1 MDGVLAQVEAD
12 VAELLAGPLWTLS
25 DAEVTD
31 EVRRTFALIQRLS
44 GRLAALIATADGR
57 EVPHNAGATGTVN
70 WLTFLLAMRDK
81 DARAWTSLA
90 SMLPAVPVVESAL
103 SSGQVNVE
111 QARVIAKTV
120 HDLPSAV
127 GEVGKAKAA
136 DALTRLA
143 VDDHLRPEVLEKH
156 RSQILE
162 MVAPEIAEERLRR
175 EVERAERSAHDRRD
189 FTLVPYGDGEYRVR
203 GVLDAEMAAIVRTA
217 LDPLSAPRKPAPTA
231 AATSASASGA
241 FAGAGPGRACA
252 GAGAPSGNCGAHRNL
267 GANGNRGAG
276 CGGDASGD
284 GHAGWE
290 GSASGNGNAS
300 GGGGAGW
307 EGSAGCEGGA
317 SGNGNASGG
326 GGAGSEGG
334 AGQSGAVGSAGRT
347 LPGEADLRS
356 AGARRADAL
365 IELCQRILN
374 AGELPDNGG
383 EKPHLTVTLPWDAL
397 QAKVGAGLLDTGDL
411 LTPETV
417 RRLACD
423 AMIIP
428 AVLGGDGQVL
438 DVGRARRLIDGPL
451 RRALVLRDR
460 GCAFP
465 GCDRPPQWCHGHH
478 LKAWADGGDT
488 CLANSVLLCGFHHRE
503 IHRGHWDVRIRP
515 DGFPEFLPPTFIDP
529 QRKPV
534 RNTLHRRC

>member
-1 MDGVLAQVEAD
+1 MGTGVLAQVEAD
-12 VAELLAGPLWTLS
+12 VAELLAGPVWTLS
-25 DAEVTD
+25 DAELTD
-31 EVRRTFALIQRLS
+31 EVRRVYATIQRLS

-57 EVPHNAGATGTVN
+57 EVPYNAGATGTVN
-70 WLTFLLAMRDK
+70 WLTFLLAIRDR
-81 DARAWTSLA
+81 DARAWVSLA
-90 SMLPAVPVVESAL
+90 AMLPAVPVVESAL

-143 VDDHLRPEVLEKH
+143 VDDRLRPEVLEKH

-162 MVAPEIAEERLRR
+162 LVAPEIAEERLRR

-189 FTLVPYGDGEYRVR
+189 FTLIPYGDGEYRVR

-231 AATSASASGA
+231 AATSASPSGD
-241 FAGAGPGRACA
+241 RA
-252 GAGAPSGNCGAHRNL
+252 GAGA
-267 GANGNRGAG
+267 
-276 CGGDASGD
+276 ASGD
-284 GHAGWE
+284 GGTAGE
-290 GSASGNGNAS
+290 GVSRGL
-300 GGGGAGW
+300 
-307 EGSAGCEGGA
+307 
-317 SGNGNASGG
+317 
-326 GGAGSEGG
+326 
-334 AGQSGAVGSAGRT
+334 AVGARV

-374 AGELPDNGG
+374 AAELPDNGG

-428 AVLGGDGQVL
+428 AVLGGDGQIL

-451 RRALVLRDR
+451 RRALVLRDK

-478 LKAWADGGDT
+478 LKAWADGGNT

-503 IHRGHWDVRIRP
+503 IHHGHWEVRIRP

-529 QRKPV
+529 QRRPV

>member
-1 MDGVLAQVEAD
+1 MGSGVLAQVEAD

-25 DAEVTD
+25 DGEITD
-31 EVRRTFALIQRLS
+31 EVRRTFALLQRLS
-44 GRLAALIATADGR
+44 GRLAALIATAEGR
-57 EVPHNAGATGTVN
+57 EVPYNAGATGTVN
-70 WLTFLLAMRDK
+70 WLTYLLAIRDK

-90 SMLPAVPVVESAL
+90 SMLQTVPVVEAAL
-103 SSGQVNVE
+103 ASGQVNVE

-136 DALTRLA
+136 DVLTRRA
-143 VDDHLRPEVLEKH
+143 IDEHLRPEVLEKY

-162 MVAPEIAEERLRR
+162 LVAPEIAEERLRR
-175 EVERAERSAHDRRD
+175 ELERAERSAHDRRD

-231 AATSASASGA
+231 AATAASASGEC
-241 FAGAGPGRACA
+241 AGPGRASGGSA
-252 GAGAPSGNCGAHRNL
+252 GAGGVSGNASASGHRDPSGNGGRS
-267 GANGNRGAG
+267 GNRGA
-276 CGGDASGD
+276 SGD
-284 GHAGWE
+284 GR
-290 GSASGNGNAS
+290 
-300 GGGGAGW
+300 AGW
-307 EGSAGCEGGA
+307 EGSAGWEGGA
-317 SGNGNASGG
+317 SGD
-326 GGAGSEGG
+326 GGAGWEGG
-334 AGQSGAVGSAGRT
+334 ARWEGGASGDGAGRNGAAGSAGRV

-365 IELCQRILN
+365 VELCQRILN

-383 EKPHLTVTLPWDAL
+383 EKPHLTITLPWDAL
-397 QAKVGAGLLDTGDL
+397 QAKVGAGLLDTGDR

-451 RRALVLRDR
+451 RRALVLRDK

-488 CLANSVLLCGFHHRE
+488 CLAVLPT
-503 IHRGHWDVRIRP
+503 DVGNKILK
-515 DGFPEFLPPTFIDP
+515 G
-529 QRKPV
+529 
-534 RNTLHRRC
+534 

>member
-1 MDGVLAQVEAD
+1 MGTGVLAQVEAD

-25 DAEVTD
+25 DAEITD

-44 GRLAALIATADGR
+44 GRLAALIATAEGR
-57 EVPHNAGATGTVN
+57 EVPYNAGATGTVN
-70 WLTFLLAMRDK
+70 WLTFLLAIRDR
-81 DARAWTSLA
+81 DARAWVSLA
-90 SMLPAVPVVESAL
+90 AMLPAVPVVESAL

-162 MVAPEIAEERLRR
+162 MIAPEIAEDRLRR
-175 EVERAERSAHDRRD
+175 ELERAERSAHDRRD

-217 LDPLSAPRKPAPTA
+217 LDPLSGPRRPAPTA
-231 AATSASASGA
+231 AATSVSGEC
-241 FAGAGPGRACA
+241 AGSGRACA
-252 GAGAPSGNCGAHRNL
+252 RAGAPSGNGGAHGNL
-267 GANGNRGAG
+267 GANGIGGATGNRGAG
-276 CGGDASGD
+276 G
-284 GHAGWE
+284 E
-290 GSASGNGNAS
+290 GSASGD
-300 GGGGAGW
+300 GGAGW

-317 SGNGNASGG
+317 GGDDGGRNGA
-326 GGAGSEGG
+326 A
-334 AGQSGAVGSAGRT
+334 GSAGRA

-397 QAKVGAGLLDTGDL
+397 QAKVGARLLDTGDL

-428 AVLGGDGQVL
+428 TVLGGDGQVL

-451 RRALVLRDR
+451 RRALVLRDK

-488 CLANSVLLCGFHHRE
+488 CLANSVLLCAFHHRE
-503 IHRGHWDVRIRP
+503 IHHGHWEVRIRP

-529 QRKPV
+529 QRRPV
-534 RNTLHRRC
+534 RNTLHRRCGK

>member
-1 MDGVLAQVEAD
+1 MNGVLAQVEAD

-25 DAEVTD
+25 DAEITD

-57 EVPHNAGATGTVN
+57 EVPYNAGATGTVN

-103 SSGQVNVE
+103 SDGRVNVE

-143 VDDHLRPEVLEKH
+143 VDDRLRPEVLEKH

-175 EVERAERSAHDRRD
+175 ELERAERSAHDRRD

-231 AATSASASGA
+231 AATSASASGDRAAAGRASGA
-241 FAGAGPGRACA
+241 FAGPG
-252 GAGAPSGNCGAHRNL
+252 GASGNGGASWNGGVSWNGGASGGGPSGG
-267 GANGNRGAG
+267 
-276 CGGDASGD
+276 
-284 GHAGWE
+284 
-290 GSASGNGNAS
+290 GSASRNGRGNGNAS
-300 GGGGAGW
+300 GDGGAGW
-307 EGSAGCEGGA
+307 EGDA
-317 SGNGNASGG
+317 GG
-326 GGAGSEGG
+326 GGAGRNG
-334 AGQSGAVGSAGRT
+334 AAGPAGRA

-374 AGELPDNGG
+374 AAELPDNGG

-428 AVLGGDGQVL
+428 AVLGGDGQIL
-438 DVGRARRLIDGPL
+438 DIGRARRLIDGPL
-451 RRALVLRDR
+451 RRALVLRDK

-478 LKAWADGGDT
+478 LKAWADGGNT

-503 IHRGHWDVRIRP
+503 IHHGHWQVRIRP

-529 QRKPV
+529 QRRPV

>member
-1 MDGVLAQVEAD
+1 MGTGVLEQVEAD

-25 DAEVTD
+25 DAEITD
-31 EVRRTFALIQRLS
+31 EVRRTFGLIQRLS

-70 WLTFLLAMRDK
+70 WLTFLLAIRDR
-81 DARAWTSLA
+81 DARAWASLA
-90 SMLPAVPVVESAL
+90 SMLPSIPLVESAL
-103 SSGQVNVE
+103 SDGRVNVE

-162 MVAPEIAEERLRR
+162 MVAPEIAEERLHR

-189 FTLVPYGDGEYRVR
+189 FTLIPYGNGEYRVR

-231 AATSASASGA
+231 ATGAASASGEC
-241 FAGAGPGRACA
+241 AGPGRACA
-252 GAGAPSGNCGAHRNL
+252 GAGAPSGNGGANGNL

-284 GHAGWE
+284 GGAGWEGSAGREGGASGDGHAGWE
-290 GSASGNGNAS
+290 GSPSGGGSVSGNGNAS
-300 GGGGAGW
+300 GGSGAAW
-307 EGSAGCEGGA
+307 
-317 SGNGNASGG
+317 
-326 GGAGSEGG
+326 EGG
-334 AGQSGAVGSAGRT
+334 AGRNGAAGSAGRT

-365 IELCQRILN
+365 VELCQRILN
-374 AGELPDNGG
+374 AAELPDNGG

-428 AVLGGDGQVL
+428 AVLGGDGQIL
-438 DVGRARRLIDGPL
+438 DLGRARRLIDGPL

-478 LKAWADGGDT
+478 LKAWADGGNT

-503 IHRGHWDVRIRP
+503 IHHGHWEVRIRP

-529 QRKPV
+529 QRRPV

>member
-1 MDGVLAQVEAD
+1 MGTGVLAQVEAD

-25 DAEVTD
+25 DAEITD

-70 WLTFLLAMRDK
+70 WLTFLLAMRDR
-81 DARAWTSLA
+81 DARAWVSLA
-90 SMLPAVPVVESAL
+90 AMLPAVSVVESAL

-162 MVAPEIAEERLRR
+162 LVAPEIAEERLRR
-175 EVERAERSAHDRRD
+175 ELERAERSAHDRRD

-231 AATSASASGA
+231 AAAAGSASGA
-241 FAGAGPGRACA
+241 FAGPGRASGETA
-252 GAGAPSGNCGAHRNL
+252 GAGAPSGN
-267 GANGNRGAG
+267 
-276 CGGDASGD
+276 
-284 GHAGWE
+284 
-290 GSASGNGNAS
+290 GSASGD
-300 GGGGAGW
+300 GGAGW
-307 EGSAGCEGGA
+307 EGSARCEGDPSA
-317 SGNGNASGG
+317 D
-326 GGAGSEGG
+326 GAGRNS
-334 AGQSGAVGSAGRT
+334 AAGSAGRA

-365 IELCQRILN
+365 VELCQRILN

-428 AVLGGDGQVL
+428 AVLGGDGQIL

-451 RRALVLRDR
+451 RRALVLRDK

-478 LKAWADGGDT
+478 LKAWADGGNT

-503 IHRGHWDVRIRP
+503 IHHGHWQVRIRP

-529 QRKPV
+529 QRRPV

>member
-1 MDGVLAQVEAD
+1 MNGVLAQVEAD
-12 VAELLAGPLWTLS
+12 VAELAAGPLWTLL
-25 DAEVTD
+25 DGEITD

-44 GRLAALIATADGR
+44 GRLVALIATADGR
-57 EVPHNAGATGTVN
+57 EVPYNAGATGTVN
-70 WLTFLLAMRDK
+70 WLTYLLAMRDK
-81 DARAWTSLA
+81 DARAWASLA
-90 SMLPAVPVVESAL
+90 SMLPSVPVVESAL
-103 SSGQVNVE
+103 ASGQVNVE

-143 VDDHLRPEVLEKH
+143 VDDHLQPQVLEKH

-175 EVERAERSAHDRRD
+175 ELERAERSAHDRRD
-189 FTLVPYGDGEYRVR
+189 FTLVPYGDGEYHVR

-231 AATSASASGA
+231 AATSVSGERAGRGRASGES
-241 FAGAGPGRACA
+241 AGAGGVSGNGSATGHRD
-252 GAGAPSGNCGAHRNL
+252 PSGNCGAN
-267 GANGNRGAG
+267 GDGGPSGNRGAN
-276 CGGDASGD
+276 GDSR
-284 GHAGWE
+284 
-290 GSASGNGNAS
+290 
-300 GGGGAGW
+300 AGW
-307 EGSAGCEGGA
+307 EGSAGCEGDA
-317 SGNGNASGG
+317 SGD
-326 GGAGSEGG
+326 GAGGNG
-334 AGQSGAVGSAGRT
+334 AAGSAGRA
-347 LPGEADLRS
+347 LPGEADVRS

-365 IELCQRILN
+365 VELCQRILN

-411 LTPETV
+411 LAPETV

-451 RRALVLRDR
+451 RRALVLRDK

-478 LKAWADGGDT
+478 LKAWADGGTT

-503 IHRGHWDVRIRP
+503 IHHGHWEVRIRP

-529 QRKPV
+529 HRRPV

>member
-1 MDGVLAQVEAD
+1 MGMGALAQVEAD

-25 DAEVTD
+25 DGKITD
-31 EVRRTFALIQRLS
+31 EVRRTFALLQRLS
-44 GRLAALIATADGR
+44 GRLVALIATADGR
-57 EVPHNAGATGTVN
+57 EVPYNAGATGTVN

-81 DARAWTSLA
+81 DARAWASLA
-90 SMLPAVPVVESAL
+90 SMLPTVPVVESAL

-143 VDDHLRPEVLEKH
+143 VDDRLRPEVLEKH

-175 EVERAERSAHDRRD
+175 ELERAERSAHDRRD
-189 FTLVPYGDGEYRVR
+189 FTLIPYGDGEYRVR

-231 AATSASASGA
+231 AATSASPSDDHAA
-241 FAGAGPGRACA
+241 AGA
-252 GAGAPSGNCGAHRNL
+252 
-267 GANGNRGAG
+267 
-276 CGGDASGD
+276 ASGD
-284 GHAGWE
+284 GGTAGE
-290 GSASGNGNAS
+290 GVSRGLAL
-300 GGGGAGW
+300 GAR
-307 EGSAGCEGGA
+307 
-317 SGNGNASGG
+317 
-326 GGAGSEGG
+326 
-334 AGQSGAVGSAGRT
+334 V

-374 AGELPDNGG
+374 AAELPDNGG

-451 RRALVLRDR
+451 RRALVLRDK

-503 IHRGHWDVRIRP
+503 IHHGHWEVRIRP

-529 QRKPV
+529 LRRPV

>member
-1 MDGVLAQVEAD
+1 MGTGVLAQVEAD

-25 DAEVTD
+25 DAEITD
-31 EVRRTFALIQRLS
+31 EVRRTFALLQRLS

-57 EVPHNAGATGTVN
+57 EVPYNAGATGTVN
-70 WLTFLLAMRDK
+70 WLTHLLAIRDK

-90 SMLPAVPVVESAL
+90 AMLPTVPVVESAL

-143 VDDHLRPEVLEKH
+143 VDDRLRPEVLEKY

-175 EVERAERSAHDRRD
+175 ELERAERSAHDRRD

-231 AATSASASGA
+231 AATASSASGEC
-241 FAGAGPGRACA
+241 AGPGRA
-252 GAGAPSGNCGAHRNL
+252 SG
-267 GANGNRGAG
+267 
-276 CGGDASGD
+276 
-284 GHAGWE
+284 E
-290 GSASGNGNAS
+290 
-300 GGGGAGW
+300 GGAR
-307 EGSAGCEGGA
+307 CEGGA
-317 SGNGNASGG
+317 SGNGTARGNGNAGGVGGTGGDGSAGCEGDASGD
-326 GGAGSEGG
+326 GAGRNG
-334 AGQSGAVGSAGRT
+334 AAGSAGRA

-365 IELCQRILN
+365 VELCQRILN

-451 RRALVLRDR
+451 RRALVLRDK

-478 LKAWADGGDT
+478 LKAWADGGTT

-503 IHRGHWDVRIRP
+503 IHHGHWEVRIRP

-529 QRKPV
+529 LRRPV